1 MVNETNL
8 NGASAVPSCP
18 GDKTTEW
25 DIANQI
31 MHHPASASGDVSVSL
46 ADVGHYVR

>member
-8 NGASAVPSCP
+8 NGASAVPSGP
-18 GDKTTEW
+18 GDKTAEW

-31 MHHPASASGDVSVSL
+31 MHHPAPAPGDVSVSL
-46 ADVGHYVR
+46 SDVAFHMR